1 MNAEAKASSKYGS
14 LNSGIGL
21 SEWQRRAQKRAI
33 GSVSGYSADRSDI
46 ESPPASLSSSSSNRG
61 SNSKDLATNNLKEI
75 RARQVEFMAKKRK
88 TEENNFQ
95 AFNVKNDLARAGVY
109 SLPAMRS
116 RALPRGAVNMS
127 SVKLILVSDKSPYP
141 GDLQNTDVAK
151 EESFSFDYDAYSE
164 LFKAAQYFYTS
175 NQTIP
180 TPSEEAANGLSSSVS
195 SSRTNSISEEE
206 ELTANATSRKV
217 ETEGPSTLSS
227 ASSNAYYKH
236 ITKSLNCTNT
246 LTLENAL
253 FCDNPRLIVDSHPC
267 LTIIHGNAAFSQLT
281 GLASDKVIG
290 KSIQNIFDD
299 SFMADSDSV
308 LTRTDAGVF
317 SKPATLKL
325 RLEDKQL
332 EDSANNVQGGAEP
345 AIQDEDENESNQ
357 EVSSFAFTASPI
369 MTNSRISHYVIDLS
383 RSHTDYSYN
392 KATGTSDAVQLR
404 AQPLNAIG

>member
-1 MNAEAKASSKYGS
+1 M
-14 LNSGIGL
+14 
-21 SEWQRRAQKRAI
+21 
-33 GSVSGYSADRSDI
+33 
-46 ESPPASLSSSSSNRG
+46 
-61 SNSKDLATNNLKEI
+61 
-75 RARQVEFMAKKRK
+75 
-88 TEENNFQ
+88 
-95 AFNVKNDLARAGVY
+95 
-109 SLPAMRS
+109 
-116 RALPRGAVNMS
+116 
-127 SVKLILVSDKSPYP
+127 
-141 GDLQNTDVAK
+141 
-151 EESFSFDYDAYSE
+151 
-164 LFKAAQYFYTS
+164 
-175 NQTIP
+175 
-180 TPSEEAANGLSSSVS
+180 
-195 SSRTNSISEEE
+195 
-206 ELTANATSRKV
+206 
-217 ETEGPSTLSS
+217 
-227 ASSNAYYKH
+227 
-236 ITKSLNCTNT
+236 
-246 LTLENAL
+246 
-253 FCDNPRLIVDSHPC
+253 
-267 LTIIHGNAAFSQLT
+267 
-281 GLASDKVIG
+281 IG